1 MSSGEFLGPMEEMR
15 IKLKHLGIVAQPRTL
30 RNLVLKFLSIQNTS
44 ENHETWYGCHVMVL
58 PCCGKKIGRIG
69 TDFGISFLQIEA
81 SLKKACGSE
90 RERATFECETIYV
103 VPLEFIYKGNIE
115 LHECPV
121 KFWNY
126 SVFVW
131 PYLHIN

>member
-1 MSSGEFLGPMEEMR
+1 MKLGMDVMSWYYHVVV
-15 IKLKHLGIVAQPRTL
+15 K
-30 RNLVLKFLSIQNTS
+30 KF
-44 ENHETWYGCHVMVL
+44 
-58 PCCGKKIGRIG
+58 GRIG
-69 TDFGISFLQIEA
+69 TDFGISFLQTEA
-81 SLKKACGSE
+81 SLKKARGSE

-126 SVFVW
+126 SGFVW

>member
-1 MSSGEFLGPMEEMR
+1 
-15 IKLKHLGIVAQPRTL
+15 
-30 RNLVLKFLSIQNTS
+30 
-44 ENHETWYGCHVMVL
+44 MVL

-69 TDFGISFLQIEA
+69 TDFGISFLQTEA
-81 SLKKACGSE
+81 SLKKARDSE

-115 LHECPV
+115 LHECLV

-126 SVFVW
+126 FGFIW
-131 PYLHIN
+131 PFYTLFEFLDF

>member
-1 MSSGEFLGPMEEMR
+1 M
-15 IKLKHLGIVAQPRTL
+15 KLGIDVM
-30 RNLVLKFLSIQNTS
+30 S
-44 ENHETWYGCHVMVL
+44 WYYHVVV
-58 PCCGKKIGRIG
+58 KKIGRIG
-69 TDFGISFLQIEA
+69 TDFGITFLQTEA
-81 SLKKACGSE
+81 SLKKARGSE

-126 SVFVW
+126 SGFVW
-131 PYLHIN
+131 PHLHIN

>member
-1 MSSGEFLGPMEEMR
+1 M
-15 IKLKHLGIVAQPRTL
+15 KLGIDVMSWYYHVVVKNWPN
-30 RNLVLKFLSIQNTS
+30 RNIF
-44 ENHETWYGCHVMVL
+44 WYKL
-58 PCCGKKIGRIG
+58 
-69 TDFGISFLQIEA
+69 LQTEA
-81 SLKKACGSE
+81 SLKKARGSE

-103 VPLEFIYKGNIE
+103 VPLELIYKGNIE

-126 SVFVW
+126 PGFVW